1 MKRVPANRYVVFFL
15 IAGIGLFWDLFSKDT
30 VFADLGYHDPDFP
43 AIVLKQGNHQLF
55 AHPPRTEGRSKSY
68 LNGWLKF
75 RLYTS
80 FNPGALWGIGQGK
93 SWLFASLSIVAVF
106 GVLYWLFVRGAAW
119 GKWLTVCL
127 AFIMGGTLGNLY
139 DRLGWHGYTND
150 KGEIIHAVRDF
161 LFFEFGNFPYPVFNF
176 ADVCLVTGAV
186 MLVLQSFFLSAADK
200 HETEKKSV
208 AQMATSP
215 ETNPHSNSS
224 SPNVTQKKA

>member
-15 IAGIGLFWDLFSKDT
+15 IAGLGLFWDLFSKDT
-30 VFADLGYHDPDFP
+30 VFADLGFLDPDSP
-43 AIVLKQGNHQLF
+43 AGRPIVLKQGNHQLF
-55 AHPPRTEGRSKSY
+55 THPPLIEGQSKPY

-80 FNPGALWGIGQGK
+80 FNRGALWGIGQGK
-93 SWLFASLSIVAVF
+93 SWLFASLSIVAVC
-106 GVLYWLFVRGAAW
+106 GVLYWLFIGGAACS
-119 GKWLTVCL
+119 KWLTVCL

-176 ADVCLVTGAV
+176 ADACLVTGAV
-186 MLVLQSFFLSAADK
+186 MLVLQSIFMSEAGK
-200 HETEKKSV
+200 HETEKQSV
-208 AQMATSP
+208 AKMATRP
-215 ETNPHSNSS
+215 ETSPHNG
-224 SPNVTQKKA
+224 SPVS